1 MENDAK
7 SRFACELGLALDAC
21 GKSHE
26 GVLVALKGEG
36 FDVPER
42 ALENWLKGYFLP
54 RSEASG
60 ELVSAIER
68 VLGAEP
74 SSLVQALAA
83 DLVSGRSFVPG
94 EDVRSYKP
102 AAAKTIDGVL
112 DQNFARSDEETDWAA
127 ECIRV
132 SLEDY
137 LTLSEDLCALTHTV
151 VNWVRVPAAPNPSL
165 NVPVVYEPED
175 LRIDGRLIYDI
186 EGAELAGQKVYEI
199 ADRQVNISSRLT
211 LPFDVNPGE
220 LHRVA
225 FSCGYAHTGD
235 TKFAAERLFPWPLE
249 KYTCRI
255 EFLGGVPDG
264 LSYVFQKYDADGEV
278 IEETVMKPLQAENG
292 VVTFEMEDVP
302 TGIGCVRWA

>member
-7 SRFACELGLALDAC
+7 SRFAHELGLALEAC
-21 GKSHE
+21 GQ
-26 GVLVALKGEG
+26 GLDVVLCSLKAEG
-36 FDVPER
+36 FAVPAR
-42 ALENWLKGYFLP
+42 AFDNWLKGYFLP

-83 DLVSGRSFVPG
+83 DLLSGRSFVPG
-94 EDVRSYKP
+94 EDVRSYQP
-102 AAAKTIDGVL
+102 ASAALVDGVL
-112 DQNFARSDEETDWAA
+112 DQNFTCSDKETDWAA

-132 SLEDY
+132 ALEDH
-137 LTLSEDLCALTHTV
+137 LALSEDLCDLTHTV
-151 VNWVRVPAAPNPSL
+151 VTWVRVPAAPNPSF

-199 ADRQVNISSRLT
+199 AEGQVNITSRLV

-235 TKFAAERLFPWPLE
+235 TKFAAERIFPWPLE
-249 KYTCRI
+249 KYSCHVR
-255 EFLGGVPDG
+255 FRGRVPEG
-264 LSYVFQKYDADGEV
+264 LEYIFQKYGADGEV
-278 IEETVMKPLQAENG
+278 VEKTAHPLKVEDG
-292 VVTFEMEDVP
+292 LVKVEITDVP
-302 TGIGCVRWA
+302 KGIGCLRWS